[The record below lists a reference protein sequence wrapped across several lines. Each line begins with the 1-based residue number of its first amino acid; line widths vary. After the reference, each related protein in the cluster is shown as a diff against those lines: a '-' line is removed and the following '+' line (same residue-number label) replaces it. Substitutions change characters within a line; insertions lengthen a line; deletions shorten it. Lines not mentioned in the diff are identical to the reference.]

1 MPPLDIPTLLVV
13 LGALV
18 AMAGLVLI
26 LLWRENPQEPGLR
39 TLASSFFVGSAA
51 GGLAASYGSL
61 PAIISIQLADLTLTL
76 CFAGMTEGFR
86 RFFGAVPR
94 SGWVFAAAGIA
105 LAASTW
111 WTWVS
116 PNVQMRSIFSALLL
130 LAFGAAMA
138 AILWSYSERKTRIG
152 SALLITGA
160 LLFSVL
166 MLTQVVHLLRT
177 PVEGFASTSLLLVG
191 LVACLFMT
199 SFGIVMVVAERH
211 LATTEELRR
220 QAEQGEHSKMA
231 FLAVMSHEIRTP
243 MNGVLGLTEL
253 LLGTSLEQKQ
263 RQLALSIR
271 SSGRILLRILDDVL
285 DLSKIE
291 AGRLKL
297 ETVRFNMRD
306 LLEEICQL
314 VEQAAERKGLILR
327 LQIDDDVPSSVS
339 GDPNR
344 LGQVLLNLLGNA
356 VKFTEEGR
364 IDLRVTTGDNDLVF
378 FEVEDTG
385 IGLTP
390 ESLKR
395 IFSDFEQSEASTSR
409 RYGGTGLGLS
419 ICQKLAD
426 LMGGYIEVD
435 SVFGQGSIFR
445 LCLFLPPA
453 IESVPETEDISLR
466 KLLLDELGARPSSS
480 SSPRSSV
487 QDGPRVLVVDD
498 DPVSQLVTSGLL
510 ESLNVVCDIAFNGE
524 EALTL
529 LGRERYD
536 LVFMDCHMP
545 KLNGLEA
552 TRRWRAG
559 ENNGRLPIIAL
570 TAGVLADEKQQC
582 FDVGMDDVVTK
593 PVSSETLVGVL
604 ERWLPGAPS

>member
-220 QAEQGEHSKMA
+220 QAEQGEHTKMA

-291 AGRLKL
+291 AGRLEL